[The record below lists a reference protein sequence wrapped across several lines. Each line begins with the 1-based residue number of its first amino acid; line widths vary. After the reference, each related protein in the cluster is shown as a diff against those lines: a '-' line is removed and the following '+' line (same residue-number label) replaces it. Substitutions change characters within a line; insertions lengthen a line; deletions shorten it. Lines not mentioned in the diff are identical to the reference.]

1 MTYPGCL
8 ECRIQPGREAT
19 RFRELGWNGKG
30 VGRGDWSGDT
40 RLGSIPDNW
49 PGRGWRCF
57 WRDLQSRQ
65 KSPVHDQFEAR
76 SEGVG
81 PNRDGENIRP
91 PVIVY
96 RVLSRLLDGDRRKA
110 PPITRESQ
118 PGSKRKR
125 LVSTKW
131 QASLLLAPVA
141 RFASNNALRDGAI
154 SSQNKSGSTS
164 GAMRFFWFDGV
175 CH

>member
-1 MTYPGCL
+1 M
-8 ECRIQPGREAT
+8 
-19 RFRELGWNGKG
+19 
-30 VGRGDWSGDT
+30 
-40 RLGSIPDNW
+40 
-49 PGRGWRCF
+49 
-57 WRDLQSRQ
+57 
-65 KSPVHDQFEAR
+65 
-76 SEGVG
+76 G

-96 RVLSRLLDGDRRKA
+96 RVLSRLLDRERRK
-110 PPITRESQ
+110 PPPLLPELQS
-118 PGSKRKR
+118 GSKRKR

-141 RFASNNALRDGAI
+141 RSASNDFLRDGPI